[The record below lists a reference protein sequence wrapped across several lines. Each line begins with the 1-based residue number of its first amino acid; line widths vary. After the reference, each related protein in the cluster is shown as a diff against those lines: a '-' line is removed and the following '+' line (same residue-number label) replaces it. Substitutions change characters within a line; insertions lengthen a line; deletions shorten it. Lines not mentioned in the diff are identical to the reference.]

1 MIVRGVDGDNDWF
14 YGKGKNDYKTD
25 LAAIEQSLTT
35 RLNSFLGD
43 CFFDVTAGI
52 DWFNLLGSKNQLG
65 LELAISATILNTPS
79 ITSLEQLSVSVNRT
93 TRLLTIQY
101 LVETSLGPI
110 AGTVVVV

>member
-14 YGKGKNDYKTD
+14 YGKGKNDYKSG
-25 LAAIEQSLTT
+25 LAAIEQSLNT

-43 CFFDVTAGI
+43 CFFDTSAGI

-65 LELAISATILNTPS
+65 LELAISATILNTPDIS
-79 ITSLEQLSVSVNRT
+79 SLTQLSVSLNRT

-101 LVETSLGPI
+101 LVETRLGPI
-110 AGTVVVV
+110 SGTVAVV